1 MRPVVVSRSQL
12 TARRE
17 LRRARNPSTPPKERP
32 NGIGKGNM
40 ARARHRQNSF
50 MLASVAR
57 FWRLS
62 KDPLCARRLSRS
74 AQRTGADE
82 N

>member
-1 MRPVVVSRSQL
+1 
-12 TARRE
+12 
-17 LRRARNPSTPPKERP
+17 
-32 NGIGKGNM
+32 
-40 ARARHRQNSF
+40 